1 MCASS
6 SEIRSRAN
14 RSSSRS
20 SDRAA
25 CFFDF
30 FASGSTGIVYDE
42 MKRLGDFADAENL
55 DLVVGAVDEAL
66 ALEGGFVDGCTCV
79 KQIIEF
85 SDIED
90 AELIAEVVVVET
102 TLGETT
108 VKRHL
113 SAFETDTGAGTG
125 TGFLAFVAFAGC
137 FAAAGAFATT
147 ETLVPVLG
155 SRIRAE

>member
-66 ALEGGFVDGCTCV
+66 ALEGGFVDGGTGV
-79 KQIIEF
+79 EQIVEF
-85 SDIED
+85 TDVED
-90 AELIAEVVVVET
+90 GDFIAEVVVIET
-102 TLGETT
+102 TLRETT

-113 SAFETDTGAGTG
+113 ATFETDTSAGAGA
-125 TGFLAFVAFAGC
+125 GFLTLVALTGGFTP
-137 FAAAGAFATT
+137 AGAFAAT